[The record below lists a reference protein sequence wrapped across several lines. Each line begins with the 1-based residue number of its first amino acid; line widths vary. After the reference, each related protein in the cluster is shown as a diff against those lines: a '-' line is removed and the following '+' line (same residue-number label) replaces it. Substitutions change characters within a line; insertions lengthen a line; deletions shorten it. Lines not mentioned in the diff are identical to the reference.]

1 MSTPRFTPEFKEEAV
16 RQIVE
21 RGYPVSEVSERL
33 GVFAHSLYKWVK
45 AVKPDKSQEQAAE
58 LIAATSEILKLRSQ
72 LRRVEEERDIL
83 KKAARYLCWGA
94 SSSSTDLLTIIGTN
108 MA

>member
-33 GVFAHSLYKWVK
+33 GVSAHSLYKWVK
-45 AVKPDKSQEQAAE
+45 AVRPDKSQEQAAE
-58 LIAATSEILKLRSQ
+58 LIAAKSEILKLRS
-72 LRRVEEERDIL
+72 
-83 KKAARYLCWGA
+83 
-94 SSSSTDLLTIIGTN
+94 
-108 MA
+108 